1 MCIGG
6 SSQPQVV
13 YSGPSAEEAEAQRQ
27 QLQTYQRQS
36 AAQQEQLAAELK
48 KQIDQT
54 NAQAEQQRQQLE
66 DERRQLERAA
76 TAASTVAQR
85 QASYSV
91 TNAEADPALAQT
103 TQAAAPKKKLKSSL
117 RIASGSVESTAGSGL
132 NIGI

>member
-6 SSQPQVV
+6 TSQPQIV

-27 QLQTYQRQS
+27 QLQQYQRES

-48 KQIDQT
+48 KQIDQI

-66 DERRQLERAA
+66 GERAA
-76 TAASTVAQR
+76 AGTVAQR

-91 TNAEADPALAQT
+91 TSAEADPALVQT
-103 TQAAAPKKKLKSSL
+103 TQAAAPKKRPKPSL
-117 RIASGSVESTAGSGL
+117 GISSGSVESTAGSGL
-132 NIGI
+132 NIAI